1 MSETHDILTA
11 TLKKYWG
18 HTEFRPMQRETIESV
33 VEGRDTLALMP
44 TGAGKSLLYQLPTM
58 ACKDG
63 FCIVV
68 TPLIALM
75 KDQVDKLRA
84 RGISATAVHSGLTAE
99 QIDGALDN
107 CVYGDVRFLYLAP
120 ERITSE
126 MFRLRLPR
134 MEPTLIA
141 VDEAHCISQWGY
153 DFRPSY
159 LRIAEIRALVPKTP
173 VLALTA
179 SATETVQE
187 DIRSHLK
194 MVGARTI
201 RSSFERPNLSY
212 SVRPTEDKN
221 EQLP

>member
-1 MSETHDILTA
+1 MPQQQRDKLKAALT
-11 TLKKYWG
+11 KYWG
-18 HTEFRPMQRETIESV
+18 YTDFRPMQLETIESV
-33 VEGRDTLALMP
+33 CEGRDTLSLMP

-58 ACKDG
+58 AREDG
-63 FCIVV
+63 FCVVV

-75 KDQVDKLRA
+75 KDQVDRLRS
-84 RGISATAVHSGLTAE
+84 RGISAVAVHSGLGAE
-99 QIDGALDN
+99 QIDTALDR

-134 MEPTLIA
+134 MNPTLVA

-159 LRIAEIRALVPKTP
+159 LRIAEIRALIPRTP

-179 SATETVQE
+179 SATDTVAE
-187 DIRSHLK
+187 DIMDKLR
-194 MVGARTI
+194 MVGGRTI
-201 RSSFERPNLSY
+201 RSSFERANLSY

-221 EQLP
+221 